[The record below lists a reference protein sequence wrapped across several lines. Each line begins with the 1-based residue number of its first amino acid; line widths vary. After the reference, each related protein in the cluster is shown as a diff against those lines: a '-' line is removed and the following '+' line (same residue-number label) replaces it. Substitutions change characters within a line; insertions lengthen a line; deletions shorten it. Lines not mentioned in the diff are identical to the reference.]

1 MFIRSKIHLLII
13 GLSILSVFYSGCS
26 VMNIPIYPEVIYNN
40 RQPLISVTYEY
51 GEIEVILPLSYDGDK
66 PENISFKV
74 YGHGDTL
81 NPIISILQEAS
92 NQFRTYL
99 PQGVLDINDEN
110 NLIKIIPENS
120 DFHPVNV
127 KFKGIR
133 FGKLEL
139 SERTIYSKPLI
150 VRGRIFL
157 NSDFTKSLADVNISI
172 MSFDQILQTTKT
184 DNAGLY
190 KIAIPG
196 ENKDL
201 ESLRLVIGENLI
213 FKPYRKNLDFSET
226 FKIKFDAGVGPSLRM
241 KEPLYMINKNNA
253 HFREGPDIGSKT
265 LFLLEKG
272 EVVSVQRITP
282 SEFKV
287 SIEVKLESSNKV
299 VIMEGWVLR
308 SDLVL
313 LNTKEIFKR
322 EI

>member
-1 MFIRSKIHLLII
+1 MIKRSKLQFLLFTYLYFII
-13 GLSILSVFYSGCS
+13 FSFNACS
-26 VMNIPIYPEVIYNN
+26 KMKVPLYPEIIYNN

-51 GEIEVILPLSYDGDK
+51 GEIELILPLSYETEK
-66 PENISFKV
+66 PENISFSV
-74 YGHGDTL
+74 FGQGDTL
-81 NPIISILQEAS
+81 NPIISILQEAT
-92 NQFRTYL
+92 NIFKVYL
-99 PQGVLDINDEN
+99 PQGVLDINNDN
-110 NLIKIIPENS
+110 NLIKVVPQNP

-139 SERTIYSKPLI
+139 GERTIYAKPLI
-150 VRGRIFL
+150 VKGRVFL
-157 NSDFTKSLADVNISI
+157 NSDFSKSLEGVKVSVMNYDNNIQST
-172 MSFDQILQTTKT
+172 LT
-184 DNAGLY
+184 DELGMY

-201 ESLRLVIGENLI
+201 ENLRLLVGENLI
-213 FKPYRKNLDFSET
+213 YKPFRKNLDFSQDLKQ
-226 FKIKFDAGVGPSLRM
+226 KIDAGVGPSIRL

-253 HFREGPDIGSKT
+253 HFRERPDIGSKT

-272 EVVSVQRITP
+272 EVVSIQRITP

-287 SIEVKLESSNKV
+287 SIEVKLDNSKV

-313 LNTKEIFKR
+313 LNSNDIFKK
-322 EI
+322 ES

>member
-13 GLSILSVFYSGCS
+13 GLSILSVFNSGCS
-26 VMNIPIYPEVIYNN
+26 MMNVPIYPEIIYNN

-66 PENISFKV
+66 PENISFEV

-110 NLIKIIPENS
+110 NLIKVIPENA

-139 SERTIYSKPLI
+139 NERTIYSKPLI

-157 NSDFTKSLADVNISI
+157 NSDFTKNLADVNVSI

-190 KIAIPG
+190 RIAIPG

-213 FKPYRKNLDFSET
+213 FKPYRKNFTIDGVWMEASAYIQEDKSL
-226 FKIKFDAGVGPSLRM
+226 KITIK
-241 KEPLYMINKNNA
+241 
-253 HFREGPDIGSKT
+253 KT
-265 LFLLEKG
+265 GTGNGAAAQPAAPVLE
-272 EVVSVQRITP
+272 EAP
-282 SEFKV
+282 
-287 SIEVKLESSNKV
+287 
-299 VIMEGWVLR
+299 W
-308 SDLVL
+308 
-313 LNTKEIFKR
+313 
-322 EI
+322 

>member
-1 MFIRSKIHLLII
+1 M
-13 GLSILSVFYSGCS
+13 
-26 VMNIPIYPEVIYNN
+26 
-40 RQPLISVTYEY
+40 
-51 GEIEVILPLSYDGDK
+51 
-66 PENISFKV
+66 
-74 YGHGDTL
+74 
-81 NPIISILQEAS
+81 
-92 NQFRTYL
+92 
-99 PQGVLDINDEN
+99 
-110 NLIKIIPENS
+110 
-120 DFHPVNV
+120 

-139 SERTIYSKPLI
+139 NERTIYSKPLI

-157 NSDFTKSLADVNISI
+157 NSDFTKNLADVNISI

-190 KIAIPG
+190 RIAIPG

-241 KEPLYMINKNNA
+241 KEPLYMINKDNA

>member
-1 MFIRSKIHLLII
+1 MIKRLKLQFLLFIYFYFII
-13 GLSILSVFYSGCS
+13 FTFNGCS
-26 VMNIPIYPEVIYNN
+26 KMKVPLYPEIIYNN

-51 GEIEVILPLSYDGDK
+51 GEIELILPLAYETEK
-66 PENISFKV
+66 PENISFSV
-74 YGHGDTL
+74 FGQGDTL
-81 NPIISILQEAS
+81 NPIISILQEAT
-92 NQFRTYL
+92 NIFKVYL
-99 PQGVLDINDEN
+99 PQGVLDINNDN
-110 NLIKIIPENS
+110 NLIKVVPQNP

-139 SERTIYSKPLI
+139 GERTIYAKPLI
-150 VRGRIFL
+150 VKGRVFL
-157 NSDFTKSLADVNISI
+157 NSDFSKSLKDVKVSVMNYDNNIQST
-172 MSFDQILQTTKT
+172 LT
-184 DNAGLY
+184 DELGMY

-201 ESLRLVIGENLI
+201 ENLRLLVGENLI
-213 FKPYRKNLDFSET
+213 YKPFRKNLDFSENLKQ
-226 FKIKFDAGVGPSLRM
+226 KIDAGVGPSIRL

-272 EVVSVQRITP
+272 EVVSIQRITP

-287 SIEVKLESSNKV
+287 SIEVKLDNSKV

-313 LNTKEIFKR
+313 LNSNDIFKK
-322 EI
+322 ES

>member
-1 MFIRSKIHLLII
+1 MIKRSKLQFLLFLYFYFII
-13 GLSILSVFYSGCS
+13 FIFNACS
-26 VMNIPIYPEVIYNN
+26 KMKVPLYPEIIYNN

-51 GEIEVILPLSYDGDK
+51 GEIELILPLAYETEK
-66 PENISFKV
+66 PENISFSV
-74 YGHGDTL
+74 FGQGDTL
-81 NPIISILQEAS
+81 NPIISILQEAT
-92 NQFRTYL
+92 NIFKVYL
-99 PQGVLDINDEN
+99 PQGVLDINNDN
-110 NLIKIIPENS
+110 NLIKVVPQNP

-139 SERTIYSKPLI
+139 GERTIYAKPLI
-150 VRGRIFL
+150 VKGRVFL
-157 NSDFTKSLADVNISI
+157 NSDFSKSLEDVKVSVMNYDNNIQST
-172 MSFDQILQTTKT
+172 LT
-184 DNAGLY
+184 DELGMY

-201 ESLRLVIGENLI
+201 ENLRLLVGENLI
-213 FKPYRKNLDFSET
+213 YKPFRKNLDFSENLKQ
-226 FKIKFDAGVGPSLRM
+226 KIDAGVGPSIRL

-272 EVVSVQRITP
+272 EVVSIQRITP

-287 SIEVKLESSNKV
+287 SIEVKLDNSKV

-313 LNTKEIFKR
+313 LNSNDIFKK
-322 EI
+322 ES

>member
-1 MFIRSKIHLLII
+1 MIKRSKLHFLLF
-13 GLSILSVFYSGCS
+13 LNFYFTLFTFNGCS
-26 VMNIPIYPEVIYNN
+26 RMKVPLYPEIIYNN

-51 GEIEVILPLSYDGDK
+51 GEIELILPLAYEAEK
-66 PENISFKV
+66 PDNISFSV
-74 YGHGDTL
+74 FGQGDTL
-81 NPIISILQEAS
+81 NPIISILQEAT
-92 NQFRTYL
+92 NIFKVYL
-99 PQGVLDINDEN
+99 PQGVLDINNDN
-110 NLIKIIPENS
+110 NLIKVVPQNP

-139 SERTIYSKPLI
+139 GERTIYAKPLI
-150 VRGRIFL
+150 VKGRVFL
-157 NSDFTKSLADVNISI
+157 NSDFSKSLEDVKVSVMNYDNNIQST
-172 MSFDQILQTTKT
+172 LT
-184 DNAGLY
+184 DELGMY

-201 ESLRLVIGENLI
+201 ENLRLLVGENLI
-213 FKPYRKNLDFSET
+213 YKPFRKNLDFSEDLKQ
-226 FKIKFDAGVGPSLRM
+226 KIDAGVGPSIRL

-272 EVVSVQRITP
+272 EVVSIQRITP

-287 SIEVKLESSNKV
+287 SIEVKLDNSKV

-313 LNTKEIFKR
+313 LNSNDIFKK
-322 EI
+322 ES

>member
-1 MFIRSKIHLLII
+1 
-13 GLSILSVFYSGCS
+13 
-26 VMNIPIYPEVIYNN
+26 
-40 RQPLISVTYEY
+40 
-51 GEIEVILPLSYDGDK
+51 
-66 PENISFKV
+66 
-74 YGHGDTL
+74 
-81 NPIISILQEAS
+81 
-92 NQFRTYL
+92 
-99 PQGVLDINDEN
+99 
-110 NLIKIIPENS
+110 LIK
-120 DFHPVNV
+120 FC
-127 KFKGIR
+127 
-133 FGKLEL
+133 
-139 SERTIYSKPLI
+139 
-150 VRGRIFL
+150 
-157 NSDFTKSLADVNISI
+157 
-172 MSFDQILQTTKT
+172 KT

-201 ESLRLVIGENLI
+201 ENLRLVIGENLI
-213 FKPYRKNLDFSET
+213 FRPLRKNLDFSET

-241 KEPLYMINKNNA
+241 KEPLYMINKDNA

>member
-1 MFIRSKIHLLII
+1 MIKRSKLQFLLFTYLYFIT
-13 GLSILSVFYSGCS
+13 FFFNACS
-26 VMNIPIYPEVIYNN
+26 NMKVPLYPEIIYNN

-51 GEIEVILPLSYDGDK
+51 GEIELILPLSYETEK
-66 PENISFKV
+66 PENISFSV
-74 YGHGDTL
+74 FGQGDTL
-81 NPIISILQEAS
+81 NPIISILQEAT
-92 NQFRTYL
+92 NIFKVYL
-99 PQGVLDINDEN
+99 PQGVLDINNDN
-110 NLIKIIPENS
+110 NLIKVVPQNP

-139 SERTIYSKPLI
+139 VERTIYAKPLI
-150 VRGRIFL
+150 VKGRVFL
-157 NSDFTKSLADVNISI
+157 NSDFSKSLEDVKVSVMNYDNNIQST
-172 MSFDQILQTTKT
+172 LT
-184 DNAGLY
+184 DELGMY

-201 ESLRLVIGENLI
+201 ENLRLLVGENLI
-213 FKPYRKNLDFSET
+213 YKPFRKNLDFSEDLKQ
-226 FKIKFDAGVGPSLRM
+226 KIDAGVGPSIRL

-272 EVVSVQRITP
+272 EVVSIQRITP

-287 SIEVKLESSNKV
+287 SIEVKLDNSKV

-313 LNTKEIFKR
+313 LNSNDIFKK
-322 EI
+322 ES

>member
-1 MFIRSKIHLLII
+1 MILRSKIHLLLI
-13 GLSILSVFYSGCS
+13 GLSILSAFNLGCS
-26 VMNIPIYPEVIYNN
+26 MMNIPLYPKIIYNE

-51 GEIEVILPLSYDGDK
+51 GEIEVILPLSYDGNK

-74 YGHGDTL
+74 YGQGDTL

-92 NQFRTYL
+92 DQFRVYL

-110 NLIKIIPENS
+110 NLIKIIPQNP
-120 DFHPVNV
+120 DFHPTSI

-139 SERTIYSKPLI
+139 RQKTIYSKPLI

-157 NSDFTKSLADVNISI
+157 NSDFSKSVSNVKVSI
-172 MSFDQILQTTKT
+172 MSLDQILKSTET
-184 DNAGLY
+184 DELGIY

-196 ENKDL
+196 ENKGL
-201 ESLRLVIGENLI
+201 ESLRLVVGDNLI
-213 FKPYRKNLDFSET
+213 FRPYRKNLDFLET
-226 FKIKFDAGVGPSLRM
+226 FKIVLDAGVGPSLRM
-241 KEPLYMINKNNA
+241 KAPLYMINKDNA
-253 HFREGPDIGSKT
+253 HFRENPDIGSKT

-287 SIEVKLESSNKV
+287 SIEVKIESNKV
-299 VIMEGWVLR
+299 VLMEGWVLR

-313 LNTKEIFKR
+313 LNTNDIFKKEI
-322 EI
+322 

>member
-13 GLSILSVFYSGCS
+13 GLSILSVFNSGCS
-26 VMNIPIYPEVIYNN
+26 MMNVPIYPEIIYNN
-40 RQPLISVTYEY
+40 RQPLISLTYEY
-51 GEIEVILPLSYDGDK
+51 GEIEVILPLAYDGDK
-66 PENISFKV
+66 PENISFEV

-92 NQFRTYL
+92 NQFKTYL

-110 NLIKIIPENS
+110 NLIKVIPENS

-139 SERTIYSKPLI
+139 NERTIYSKPLI

-157 NSDFTKSLADVNISI
+157 NSDFTKNLADVNISI

-190 KIAIPG
+190 RIAIPG

-241 KEPLYMINKNNA
+241 KEPLYMINKDNA

>member
-13 GLSILSVFYSGCS
+13 GLSILSVFNSGCS
-26 VMNIPIYPEVIYNN
+26 MMNVPIYPEIIYNN

-51 GEIEVILPLSYDGDK
+51 GEIEVILPLAYDGDK
-66 PENISFKV
+66 PENISFEV

-110 NLIKIIPENS
+110 NLIKVIPENS

-139 SERTIYSKPLI
+139 NERTIYSKPLI

-157 NSDFTKSLADVNISI
+157 NSDFTKNLADVNISI

-190 KIAIPG
+190 RIAIPG

-241 KEPLYMINKNNA
+241 KEPLYMINKDNA